1 MQFEFWSQCFK
12 LKKILFDKV
21 RNNPNKFSVFSEY
34 KRILGALISMAMV
47 LVQQTAPLCQSV
59 VDFRKT
65 LLKSAT
71 DKSEDSIVKVL
82 IPFSNEL
89 FLLN

>member
-1 MQFEFWSQCFK
+1 
-12 LKKILFDKV
+12 
-21 RNNPNKFSVFSEY
+21 
-34 KRILGALISMAMV
+34 MAMV

-71 DKSEDSIVKVL
+71 DKSEDSIVKVCFFFAL
-82 IPFSNEL
+82 LPFSNEL
-89 FLLN
+89 FCQIKHLKLLISL